1 MTIMKTLLNNCGGE
15 HHPARHTD
23 TSRQQLHDMVDS
35 LRERLHAIGD
45 QGDCA
50 YERAMGIKYRELLH
64 ELETRLDNPRE
75 WA

>member
-1 MTIMKTLLNNCGGE
+1 MRTVHHAGGDE
-15 HHPARHTD
+15 HPPARRTD
-23 TSRQQLHDMVDS
+23 TSQQRLHDMADS

-64 ELETRLDNPRE
+64 ELEARLDNPGE